1 MKQSIESVPPF
12 RVSPEG
18 IKAHLVVRE
27 GLFDHRGDF
36 RLLEETPKDRG
47 AKDIDDERFDR
58 DSFSKDVDRS
68 LAHERR
74 QKDATIFC
82 VEEHLFPGWT
92 KEDVLESFPLQ
103 RVEYVMEE
111 ELRCFQKDNVP
122 FQ

>member
-1 MKQSIESVPPF
+1 MKQSIKSIPPF

-36 RLLEETPKDRG
+36 TLLEETPKDWG
-47 AKDIDDERFDR
+47 AKEIEDERFNR
-58 DSFSKDVDRS
+58 DSLSREVDRS
-68 LAHERR
+68 LAHERQ

-82 VEEHLFPGWT
+82 VEEHLFPGWM

-103 RVEYVMEE
+103 RVEHVLEE
-111 ELRCFQKDNVP
+111 EPRRLQKDNVP

>member
-36 RLLEETPKDRG
+36 RLLEETPKDPG
-47 AKDIDDERFDR
+47 AKDIDEKGFDR
-58 DSFSKDVDRS
+58 DSLSRDVDRS
-68 LAHERR
+68 LAHERQ

-103 RVEYVMEE
+103 RVEHVLEE
-111 ELRCFQKDNVP
+111 EPRRFQKENVP